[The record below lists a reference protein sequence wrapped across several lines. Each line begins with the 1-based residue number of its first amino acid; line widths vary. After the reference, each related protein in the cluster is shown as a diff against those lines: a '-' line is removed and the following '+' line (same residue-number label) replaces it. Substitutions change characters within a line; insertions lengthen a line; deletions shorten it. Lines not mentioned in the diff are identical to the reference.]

1 MSSSLHTSGLSPNP
15 NSKQVRDRDRVR
27 VFLYSIADYVANR
40 VIAGDV
46 SKHSLNAAIQ
56 HYKYRAETQRRLCS
70 DPSDVPVSC
79 LTAVI
84 RFTGLEYRRP
94 GRYDTVLTKVIDYM
108 FLKTALASATDFI
121 IPAKTEF
128 CVNMPE
134 TGGIICGKPDL
145 LVYNLRNR
153 TVHIVEQK
161 TAPTFDDYSLFVR
174 RAAIQLAM
182 YSWLF
187 NEYYGRDTDWLK
199 AYIVIIYYHTSVNL
213 QARTEVIP
221 LFIRL
226 SNNIRDLIIDAYN
239 ALINKEEVTI
249 DECRLAKVIYGEY
262 ADCGDGG
269 TVLIS
274 VPKKKIE
281 VNRKANTLFFKKWRR
296 VKRGGST
303 PNNGATTKDGVS
315 TGVARQ

>member
-1 MSSSLHTSGLSPNP
+1 MSSSLHTPGLSPNP
-15 NSKQVRDRDRVR
+15 NSKQVRDRVH
-27 VFLYSIADYVANR
+27 VLLYSIADYVVNR

-84 RFTGLEYRRP
+84 RVTGLEYGRP
-94 GRYDTVLTKVIDYM
+94 GRHDIILTKVIDYM
-108 FLKTALASATDFI
+108 FSKTALASATDFI
-121 IPAKTEF
+121 IPAKSRF
-128 CVNMPE
+128 CVDMPE
-134 TGGIICGKPDL
+134 TGGIICGEPDL
-145 LVYNLRNR
+145 LIYDLKGRA
-153 TVHIVEQK
+153 VHIVEQK

-187 NEYYGRDTDWLK
+187 NEYYSGGVDWLK

-226 SNNIRDLIIDAYN
+226 SNNIRDLMIDAYN
-239 ALINKEEVTI
+239 ALISKGLVTV

-262 ADCGDGG
+262 ADCSDSGA
-269 TVLIS
+269 VLIS
-274 VPKKKIE
+274 APKKKIN
-281 VNRKANTLFFKKWRR
+281 VNRRANNLLFKRWGR
-296 VKRGGST
+296 VKRSKST
-303 PNNGATTKDGVS
+303 PNSETTTKE
-315 TGVARQ
+315 GVAPQ

>member
-1 MSSSLHTSGLSPNP
+1 
-15 NSKQVRDRDRVR
+15 
-27 VFLYSIADYVANR
+27 
-40 VIAGDV
+40 
-46 SKHSLNAAIQ
+46 
-56 HYKYRAETQRRLCS
+56 
-70 DPSDVPVSC
+70 
-79 LTAVI
+79 
-84 RFTGLEYRRP
+84 
-94 GRYDTVLTKVIDYM
+94 M

-128 CVNMPE
+128 CVSMPE
-134 TGGIICGKPDL
+134 IGGIICGEPDL
-145 LVYNLRNR
+145 LIYDLKGRA
-153 TVHIVEQK
+153 VHIVEQK

-174 RAAIQLAM
+174 RAAIQLEM

-199 AYIVIIYYHTSVNL
+199 AYIVIIYYHASVNL

-226 SNNIRDLIIDAYN
+226 SNNIRDLMIDAYN
-239 ALINKEEVTI
+239 ALISKGLVTV
-249 DECRLAKVIYGEY
+249 DECRLAKLIYGEY

-274 VPKKKIE
+274 APKKKIE
-281 VNRKANTLFFKKWRR
+281 VNWKANTLFFKKWRR

-303 PNNGATTKDGVS
+303 PSNEVTTKEGVS
-315 TGVARQ
+315 TGVTQ

>member
-1 MSSSLHTSGLSPNP
+1 MENMSSSLHTPGLSPNP
-15 NSKQVRDRDRVR
+15 NSKQVRDRVR

-40 VIAGDV
+40 VIAGDAPAELV
-46 SKHSLNAAIQ
+46 EAAIRAFQ
-56 HYKYRAETQRRLCS
+56 YKLETQRRLCG
-70 DPSDVPVSC
+70 DPSDLPVSC
-79 LTAVI
+79 LTNII
-84 RFTGLEYRRP
+84 RVAGSGYRKP
-94 GRYDTVLTKVIDYM
+94 GKYDVVLTKVIDYM
-108 FLKTALASATDFI
+108 FSKTALASATDFI

-161 TAPTFDDYSLFVR
+161 TAPMFDDYSLFVR
-174 RAAIQLAM
+174 RAAIRLAM

-187 NEYYGRDTDWLK
+187 NEYYSGGIDWLK

-226 SNNIRDLIIDAYN
+226 SNNIRDLMIDAYN
-239 ALINKEEVTI
+239 ALISKGLVTV

-274 VPKKKIE
+274 APKKIE
-281 VNRKANTLFFKKWRR
+281 VNWKANTLFFKKWRR

-303 PNNGATTKDGVS
+303 PGNEVTAKDGVS